1 MSQDPRT
8 SLPAMGGDLITGE
21 AVLLELRLAKLP
33 SRGVAELLDL
43 LVMYVA
49 LLLLAVIG
57 ALSGLND
64 SLDSAAGSALALVA
78 FVGIFVGYP
87 VLFETLSRGRS
98 LGKMAMGLRV
108 VREDG
113 GPIHFRHAF
122 VRGLLSVLEIYA
134 TFGTI
139 AILTSLVSA
148 KGKRVG
154 DFLAGTVV
162 VRERV
167 PNAAAPMA
175 AMPPI
180 LASWA
185 ATLELS
191 RLPDDLALSARQFL
205 ARARDLSP
213 SVRSSMGSQIAYD
226 VSRFV
231 APAPPQGCPPE
242 AYLTAVLAERR
253 RRDEARYGAS
263 TAQAPYVARAQP
275 TQDYQAFAPP
285 QPPGV
290 SPPPDPADGFTV
302 PF

>member
-1 MSQDPRT
+1 
-8 SLPAMGGDLITGE
+8 
-21 AVLLELRLAKLP
+21 
-33 SRGVAELLDL
+33 
-43 LVMYVA
+43 MYVA

-113 GPIHFRHAF
+113 GPIQFRHAL
-122 VRGLLSVLEIYA
+122 VRGLLAVFEIYL
-134 TFGTI
+134 TSGTI
-139 AILTSLVSA
+139 AIICSLVSA
-148 KGKRVG
+148 KGKRLG

-167 PNAAAPMA
+167 PNAAAPMVQ
-175 AMPPI
+175 MPPA

-205 ARARDLSP
+205 ARARDLAP
-213 SVRSSMGSQIAYD
+213 QVRHSIGSRIAYD

-242 AYLTAVLAERR
+242 AYLAAVLAERR

-263 TAQAPYVARAQP
+263 PAPSQYVARAQP
-275 TQDYQAFAPP
+275 TPDLTRRSHRHSRRAPP
-285 QPPGV
+285 ADRPERAA
-290 SPPPDPADGFTV
+290 SPPLDADPHRPVSRRGRATG
-302 PF
+302 